1 MKLIKKHFCL
11 PEFYTADDESVNYE
25 EEYLK
30 NCENHAIAVA
40 KSCYLISD
48 TTIASDLIDDFER
61 ISELKSIIHD
71 LGKYIHGKFVYES

>member
-1 MKLIKKHFCL
+1 MKLTKTHFCL
-11 PEFYTADDESVNYE
+11 PEFYTADDESANYK

-30 NCENHAIAVA
+30 NCEEHAIAVA

-48 TTIASDLIDDFER
+48 TTIGSDLLDDFEH

-71 LGKYIHGKFVYES
+71 LGKYIGKRFCES